1 MIDLTDLVSSLLRRG
16 AVLNDGFSKN
26 EFPIKMASFYE
37 NMYRLFDGFPDG
49 RYDEESSIRIL
60 PIAEVVASNTDGTIH
75 NSRYIIADFL
85 MGSDQYS
92 ADLLNQDAPVLS
104 LESGEAIADNA
115 PEFLKGLVAG
125 RYDFL

>member
-1 MIDLTDLVSSLLRRG
+1 MIDLIDLVSSLLRRG
-16 AVLNDGFSKN
+16 AALNEGFSKN

-37 NMYRLFDGFPDG
+37 DMYRLFDGFADG
-49 RYDEESSIRIL
+49 RYDEDSSIRIL
-60 PIAEVVASNTDGTIH
+60 PIAEVMASKIDGESH

-92 ADLLNQDAPVLS
+92 ADLLNQDEPVLS
-104 LESGEAIADNA
+104 SESGEEIAGNA
-115 PEFLKGLVAG
+115 PDFLECLAAG